1 MADIDKALPNEVRK
15 EIEIPGEEE
24 IQEQVIEEA
33 EKEQQSPEAVDI
45 QENEDGSVDINLDPQ
60 AATPEG
66 GDEHYANLAEFLPDD
81 VLGRLGSDLSSKY
94 QDYVSSRKDWEKTYT
109 SGLDLLGFKYDNRS
123 EPFAGASGA
132 THPVLAEAVTQFQA
146 LAYKELLPADGPVR
160 TQVMGIPTAEKT
172 DQASRV
178 KDFMNYQIMDQ
189 MKEYEPEFDSMLFH
203 LPLSGSTFKKVYYDE
218 MEQRAVSKFV
228 PADDL
233 IVPYTATS
241 LDDAEAIIHRVKI
254 SENELKKQQVA
265 GFYRDIELG
274 KPTAGESEVEKKERE
289 LEGTKKSKEEDIYT
303 ILECHVDLDLEGFED
318 ADPQTGEP
326 SGIKIPY
333 IVTLEEGSREILSIK
348 RNYEIG
354 DPLKNKVQ
362 YFVHFKFLPGLGFYG
377 FGLIHMIGGLSRTAT
392 SALRQLLDAGTLSNL
407 PAGFKQRGI
416 RIRDDAQSIQPG
428 EFRDV
433 DAPGGNLR
441 DSFMMLPFKEPSQ
454 TLLALMG
461 TVVQA
466 GQRFA
471 SIADMQVGDGN
482 QQAAV
487 GTTVALLERGS
498 RTMSAIHKRI
508 YSALKNEFRLMARVF
523 KLYLPQEYPYDVV
536 GGQRMIKQQ
545 DFDDRV
551 DILPVADPNIF
562 SQTQRI
568 SLAQTELQL
577 AQSNPQMHN
586 LYNAYRSMY
595 EALGVKNIDSILM
608 KPEQPQPKDPA
619 LEHIDALGSKP
630 FQAFPGQN
638 HRSHIT
644 AHLNFMSTNLAR
656 NNPMVM
662 ASLEKNIF
670 EHISL
675 MAQEQVELEFRD
687 EMQQL
692 QQMQMQMQQMQQSP
706 QMMEMQQNPQMMQQM
721 QMQNQQMQMK
731 IQEMN
736 QKIESRKAELVADM
750 MEEFMKEEQKITS
763 QFDNDP
769 IAKLRSRELDLRA
782 QENAR
787 KEKEAN
793 ERMDLDKMKAMMNQ
807 QNQDEKLQ
815 QNEELAQ
822 LRADTSIEK
831 TVLSKTL
838 PSSDSMMPNIEIMR
852 KG

>member
-15 EIEIPGEEE
+15 EFEIPGEEE
-24 IQEQVIEEA
+24 IQEKVIEET
-33 EKEQQSPEAVDI
+33 EAQEESLGPVDI
-45 QENEDGSVDINLDPQ
+45 QENEDGSVDINLDPA

-66 GDEHYANLAEFLPDD
+66 GDEHYANLADFLPDD
-81 VLGRLGSDLSSKY
+81 VLASLASDLNSKY
-94 QDYVSSRKDWEKTYT
+94 IDYTSSRKEWEKTYIQ
-109 SGLDLLGFKYDNRS
+109 GLDLLGFKYNNRT
-123 EPFAGASGA
+123 EPFQGASGA
-132 THPVLAEAVTQFQA
+132 THPVLAEAVTQFQS

-160 TQVMGIPTAEKT
+160 TQVMGLSTPEKT
-172 DQASRV
+172 QQAQRV
-178 KDFMNYQIMDQ
+178 KDFMNYEIMEK
-189 MKEYEPEFDSMLFH
+189 MKEYEPEFDQMLFN
-203 LPLSGSTFKKVYYDE
+203 LPLAGSAFKKVYYDD

-241 LDDAEAIIHRVKI
+241 LDDAEAIIHRIKV
-254 SENELKKQQVA
+254 SENDLRKQQVA
-265 GFYRDIELG
+265 GFYRDIDLG
-274 KPTAGESEVEKKERE
+274 KPTTGESDIEKKERE
-289 LEGTKKSKEEDIYT
+289 LEGTSKSKEEDVYT
-303 ILECHVDLDLEGFED
+303 LLECHVDLDLDGFED
-318 ADPQTGEP
+318 ENPETGEP

-348 RNYEIG
+348 RNYEVG
-354 DPLKNKVQ
+354 DPLKKKIQ

-454 TLLALMG
+454 TLLSLMG
-461 TVVQA
+461 VVVNA

-471 SIADMQVGDGN
+471 SIADLQVGDGN

-508 YSALKNEFRLMARVF
+508 YSALKNEFRIMARVF

-586 LYNAYRSMY
+586 LYQAYRNMY
-595 EALGVKNIDSILM
+595 EALGVKNIDAVLT
-608 KPEQPQPKDPA
+608 KPMQPMPKDPA
-619 LEHIDALGSKP
+619 LEHIDALGGKP
-630 FQAFPGQN
+630 FQAFPGQD

-644 AHLNFMSTNLAR
+644 SHLNFMATNMAR

-662 ASLEKNIF
+662 ASLEKNVF

-675 MAQEQVELEFRD
+675 MAQEQVELEYRD

-692 QQMQMQMQQMQQSP
+692 QQMQMQA
-706 QMMEMQQNPQMMQQM
+706 QQNPAMAQQIQM
-721 QMQNQQMQMK
+721 QVMQMT
-731 IQEMN
+731 
-736 QKIESRKAELVADM
+736 QKIEARKAQLIADM

-807 QNQDEKLQ
+807 QNQDEKLK
-815 QNEELAQ
+815 QNEELAK

-838 PSSDSMMPNIEIMR
+838 PSSDSMMPNVAIMR

>member
-15 EIEIPGEEE
+15 EFEVPGEEE
-24 IQEQVIEEA
+24 IKELALEEVEQEEG
-33 EKEQQSPEAVDI
+33 SPEPVDI
-45 QENEDGSVDINLDPQ
+45 QENEDGSVDIDLDPQ
-60 AATPEG
+60 AASPEG

-81 VLGRLGSDLSSKY
+81 VLATLASDLNGKY
-94 QDYVSSRKDWEKTYT
+94 MDYTSSRKEWEKAYIQ
-109 SGLDLLGFKYDNRS
+109 GLDLLGFKYSQRT
-123 EPFAGASGA
+123 EPFQGASGA

-146 LAYKELLPADGPVR
+146 LAYKELLPANGPVR
-160 TQVMGIPTAEKT
+160 TQVMGLSTPEKT
-172 DQASRV
+172 QQAQRV
-178 KDFMNYQIMDQ
+178 KDFMNYEIMEK
-189 MKEYEPEFDSMLFH
+189 MKEYEPEFDQMLFN
-203 LPLSGSTFKKVYYDE
+203 LPLAGSAFKKVYYDD

-241 LDDAEAIIHRVKI
+241 LDDAEAIIHRIKI
-254 SENELKKQQVA
+254 SENDLRKQQVA
-265 GFYRDIELG
+265 GFYRDIDLA
-274 KPTAGESEVEKKERE
+274 KPDSTDSDILKKERE
-289 LEGTKKSKEEDIYT
+289 LEGTSKTQDEDVYT
-303 ILECHVDLDLEGFED
+303 LLECHVDLDLEGFED
-318 ADPQTGEP
+318 SDPETGEP

-354 DPLKNKVQ
+354 DPKKSKIQ

-454 TLLALMG
+454 TLLSLMG
-461 TVVQA
+461 VVVNA

-471 SIADMQVGDGN
+471 SIADLQVGDGN

-508 YSALKNEFRLMARVF
+508 YSALKNEFRIMARVF

-586 LYNAYRSMY
+586 LYNAYRNMY
-595 EALGVKNIDSILM
+595 EALGVKDIDQVLN
-608 KPEQPQPKDPA
+608 KPMQPMPKDPA
-619 LEHIDALGSKP
+619 LEHIDALGGAQ
-630 FQAFPGQN
+630 FQAFPGQD

-644 AHLNFMSTNLAR
+644 AHLNFMATNMAR

-692 QQMQMQMQQMQQSP
+692 QQMQMQA
-706 QMMEMQQNPQMMQQM
+706 QQNPAMAQQM
-721 QMQNQQMQMK
+721 QMQMQQMT
-731 IQEMN
+731 
-736 QKIESRKAELVADM
+736 QKIEARKAQLVADM

-769 IAKLRSRELDLRA
+769 IAKLRARELDLRA

-787 KEKEAN
+787 KEKES
-793 ERMDLDKMKAMMNQ
+793 EDRMDLDKMKTMMNQ
-807 QNQDEKLQ
+807 VNQSEKLK

-831 TVLSKTL
+831 TILGKTL
-838 PSSDSMMPNIEIMR
+838 PNSDSMMPNIEIMR